1 MSQFNQLHIK
11 VQQFLMALQSTLP
24 SNCHLTL
31 DVNLTES
38 WIHKYYIGINGF
50 QYMLW
55 HNCLDTTQDGITT
68 QDGGTFGYELTGY
81 RPF

>member
-1 MSQFNQLHIK
+1 
-11 VQQFLMALQSTLP
+11 MALQSALP
-24 SNCHLTL
+24 NNCHLTL

-50 QYMLW
+50 SYMLW
-55 HNCLDTTQDGITT
+55 HNCLDTTQDG
-68 QDGGTFGYELTGY
+68 GSFGYELTGY